1 MIAKNIWKSVRERRR
16 NRKLGKRE
24 RESERKKKTERG
36 GKDKM
41 KV

>member
-1 MIAKNIWKSVRERRR
+1 MIAKNIWKSERERRR
-16 NRKLGKRE
+16 NRKLGKR
-24 RESERKKKTERG
+24 ERKKKTERG